1 MRYEARSPW
10 SPLAALLAVGAILV
24 GALATGLVVA
34 DLVTKGASAGGEPTR
49 VAVSML
55 VMQGTAILAAIAA
68 SSLWN
73 GSPSAVLSLDRWP
86 GWRALLVTCLGA
98 LAILL
103 PYNLVVYLVAP
114 KAFAADLA
122 PFRDIILSPAAAL
135 FFVVIAVG
143 APVSEELV
151 FRGFLQSALTKSR
164 LGFWGASA
172 VTTTLWTAMHAG
184 YSLAG
189 LIEVFLIGLYFA
201 YVLWRTGSLWLPIF
215 GHAIYNATLF
225 MVLRYVPLPF

>member
-10 SPLAALLAVGAILV
+10 PPLAALIAAATIVV

-34 DLVTKGASAGGEPTR
+34 DVVTRGTGGEATR

-55 VMQGTAILAAIAA
+55 VMQGTAILAGIAA
-68 SSLWN
+68 SSWRAA
-73 GSPSAVLSLDRWP
+73 PSAVLSLDRWP
-86 GWRALLVTCLGA
+86 GWRTFLLTCLGA
-98 LAILL
+98 LAILV
-103 PYNLVVYLVAP
+103 PYNVIVYLVAP

-122 PFRDIILSPAAAL
+122 PFREIILSPAAPL
-135 FFVVIAVG
+135 FFVVIAIG
-143 APVSEELV
+143 APLSEELV

-164 LGFWGASA
+164 LGFWGAAA
-172 VTTTLWTAMHAG
+172 VTTSLWTAMHAG

-215 GHAIYNATLF
+215 GHAIYNAMLF

>member
-1 MRYEARSPW
+1 MRYEARTPW
-10 SPLAALLAVGAILV
+10 SPLAALIAVGTILV
-24 GALATGLVVA
+24 GALAAGLVVA
-34 DLVTKGASAGGEPTR
+34 DIVTRGGGVGGEATR

-55 VMQGTAILAAIAA
+55 AMQAIAIVAVVLA
-68 SSLWN
+68 SMFR
-73 GSPSAVLSLDRWP
+73 GAYPSAVLSLDRWP
-86 GWRALLVTCLGA
+86 GFGALLVTCLGA

-122 PFRDIILSPAAAL
+122 PFREIILSPAAAL
-135 FFVVIAVG
+135 FFFVIAIG

-164 LGFWGASA
+164 LGFWGAAA

-189 LIEVFLIGLYFA
+189 LLEVFLIGVYFA

-225 MVLRYVPLPF
+225 LVLRYVPLPF

>member
-1 MRYEARSPW
+1 MTYEARSPW
-10 SPLAALLAVGAILV
+10 SPLAALIAVGTILV
-24 GALATGLVVA
+24 GGLAAGLVVA
-34 DLVTKGASAGGEPTR
+34 ELVTRGDGAGGEATR

-55 VMQGTAILAAIAA
+55 VMQASAIVAVVLASMFRRAKPA
-68 SSLWN
+68 
-73 GSPSAVLSLDRWP
+73 AVLSLDRWP
-86 GWRALLVTCLGA
+86 GIGALLATCLGA

-122 PFRDIILSPAAAL
+122 PFREIILSPAAAL
-135 FFVVIAVG
+135 FFVVIAIG

-164 LGFWGASA
+164 LGFGGAAA

-189 LIEVFLIGLYFA
+189 LLEVFLIGVYFA

-225 MVLRYVPLPF
+225 LVLRYVPLPF